1 MCGRMSLSKPD
12 WETLRALLEADVD
25 PELAASWQPRYN
37 VAPTQPHPILRL
49 DDRGKRRLQPA
60 AWGFAPVDKR
70 PLINA
75 RAESLAERAR
85 FQGSRRCVVPADGFF
100 EWHDAQPYWYHAPD
114 GQPLLMAG
122 LWEPAPDGPRF
133 VVVTTAANALVA
145 PAHDRMP
152 ALLSPACIGE
162 WLARP
167 ALELL
172 APAPPEALV
181 ARPVSPRVG
190 SPDHDDAA
198 LLEPVRP
205 RGQLSLF

>member
-1 MCGRMSLSKPD
+1 MSLSKPD
-12 WETLRALLEADVD
+12 WETLRQILEAEID
-25 PELAASWQPRYN
+25 PELAATWQPRYN
-37 VAPTQPHPILRL
+37 VAPSQPHPIVRL
-49 DDRGKRRLQPA
+49 DERGRRRCERA
-60 AWGFAPVDKR
+60 AWGYPPVDKR

-75 RAESLAERAR
+75 RSESLGERAR
-85 FQGSRRCVVPADGFF
+85 FRESGRCVVPADGFF
-100 EWHDAQPYWYHAPD
+100 EWHDTQPYWYHAPD

-122 LWEPAPDGPRF
+122 LWEPAPDGLRF
-133 VVVTTAANALVA
+133 VVITTAANERVA

-152 ALLSPACIGE
+152 ALLTPACVGE

-190 SPDHDDAA
+190 SPAADDPG
-198 LLEPVRP
+198 LLEAVRP
-205 RGQLSLF
+205 RGQLSFF